1 MMPEI
6 SREEAGPW
14 QERCAHCG
22 RLMADEEKRTC
33 TRCGAFVCCDCE
45 ENDHGQGDDV

>member
-33 TRCGAFVCCDCE
+33 ARCGAFVCCDCE